1 MTQAARRSR
10 SRTGGRGEECNGEG
24 RALFSCLRRKGMCC
38 LSKGRGGKVHRL
50 LGDRTLIYSML
61 SWNEG
66 QAGEE
71 NCARVAQEPELAT
84 REVIWWFARRQQ
96 PC

>member
-1 MTQAARRSR
+1 M
-10 SRTGGRGEECNGEG
+10 GEERNATERAGLYFPASDERGCVVFPKEG
-24 RALFSCLRRKGMCC
+24 
-38 LSKGRGGKVHRL
+38 GGKVHRL
-50 LGDRTLIYSML
+50 LGDRILIYSIL

-71 NCARVAQEPELAT
+71 DCARVAQEPELAT

>member
-1 MTQAARRSR
+1 M
-10 SRTGGRGEECNGEG
+10 GEEGNATERAGLYFPASDERGRVVFPKEG
-24 RALFSCLRRKGMCC
+24 
-38 LSKGRGGKVHRL
+38 GGKVHRL
-50 LGDRTLIYSML
+50 PGDRILIYSIL

-66 QAGEE
+66 KAEE